1 MWETSISLLH
11 GTNIYGFDPSPM
23 PTNVLTQV
31 FNLCAIINQM
41 ANRAAR
47 CKPKLAA
54 QPIIP
59 RS

>member
-1 MWETSISLLH
+1 MV
-11 GTNIYGFDPSPM
+11 FDPNPM

-47 CKPKLAA
+47 CKSKLAA